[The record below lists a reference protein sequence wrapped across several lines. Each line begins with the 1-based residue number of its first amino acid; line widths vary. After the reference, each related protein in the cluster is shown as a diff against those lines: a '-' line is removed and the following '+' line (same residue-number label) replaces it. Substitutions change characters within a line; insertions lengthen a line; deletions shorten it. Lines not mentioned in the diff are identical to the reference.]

1 MAIKRLRTYEILDMT
16 PEQLRAMSL
25 AQLRQATS
33 ELQSTARSRARHLRE
48 SDVADASP
56 AYRNIVKYDV
66 KFEGIAGINRKAP
79 EKVQRR
85 ELMKRMLQARSFLSD
100 KTSSVKETRKVMR
113 DIMKAV
119 GAPKDQK
126 LTGDEWRLIWRV
138 VDKYRELHPESKWG
152 YRMAFD
158 KALDMIKSGAK
169 TGDIMES
176 IEQEHKRL
184 YEEGVEE
191 NTDMFKEI

>member
-1 MAIKRLRTYEILDMT
+1 MAIKRLRTYEILDLT

-56 AYRNIVKYDV
+56 AYRNIEKYDV
-66 KFEGIAGINRKAP
+66 KFEGIAGVDRKAP

-100 KTSSVKETRKVMR
+100 KTSSVKETRKLMR
-113 DIMKAV
+113 SIMKAI
-119 GAPKDQK
+119 GAPEEQK
-126 LTGDEWRLIWRV
+126 LTGDEWKMIWRV
-138 VDKYRELHPESKWG
+138 VDKYRELHPESKFG

-158 KALDMIKSGAK
+158 KALDMVKNQLNL
-169 TGDIMES
+169 GDVLTD
-176 IEQEHKRL
+176 IEAEHKRL
-184 YEEGVEE
+184 YEAGVEE

>member
-1 MAIKRLRTYEILDMT
+1 MAAKRLRTYEILDLT
-16 PEQLRAMSL
+16 PEQLRAMSM

-56 AYRNIVKYDV
+56 AYRNIEKYDV
-66 KFEGIAGINRKAP
+66 KFEGIAGIDRKAP

-100 KTSSVKETRKVMR
+100 KTSSVKETRKIMQN
-113 DIMKAV
+113 IMKV
-119 GAPKDQK
+119 IGIPKEQK
-126 LTGDEWRLIWRV
+126 LTGDEWRMIWRV
-138 VDKYRELHPESKWG
+138 VDKYRELHPESKFG

-158 KALDMIKSGAK
+158 KAIDMVNKQLNL
-169 TGDIMES
+169 GDVLTD
-176 IEQEHKRL
+176 IEAEHKRL
-184 YEEGVEE
+184 YEAGAEA

>member
-1 MAIKRLRTYEILDMT
+1 MAAKRLRTYEILDLT
-16 PEQLRAMSL
+16 PDQLRAMSL

-48 SDVADASP
+48 SDVSKASS
-56 AYRNIVKYDV
+56 AYRNIEKYGV
-66 KFEGIAGINRKAP
+66 KFEGIGGVDRKAP

-100 KTSSVKETRKVMR
+100 KTSSVKETRKVMHN
-113 DIMKAV
+113 ILKTLGV
-119 GAPKDQK
+119 PKDNK
-126 LTGDEWRLIWRV
+126 LSDAEWTKIWNI

-158 KALDMIKSGAK
+158 KALDMIKSGAGS
-169 TGDIMES
+169 GDIMNA

-184 YEEGVEE
+184 YEAGVEE